1 MAYQGINTG
10 TGANTDT
17 GDTLIVGA
25 EKINSNFIELYAAV
39 GLGSTPAAGIVTS
52 ITAGSDIGINT
63 STGNVT
69 ISYIG
74 AANTSRINADS
85 LVVTGVSTLTS
96 VQVPDDLTVGN
107 SLVDTLTIN
116 AAIGS
121 TLIPFGNQ
129 SFDLGSSSINWRDG
143 YFRNLYGD
151 GSNLTGISGGGGIG
165 TTGSVNTTGIIT
177 ASAFVGDGSGLTGIA
192 HTTDITRTFLD
203 FDGSQT
209 TQAIRASGASGKKFA
224 IEVGTSKTEAVIVG
238 RFEPGKLTLPSSD
251 LALRNVVGT
260 GGTFNGTTNFNTAN
274 VGILTGA
281 REGLVYKL
289 SAGTGLTFE
298 GSIHSHIGG
307 TVGNEWHSSVGTLG
321 IDATVLQT
329 TGSQIILGDKTY
341 QGSTTNNKSLQTL
354 ESVNALGFTTTTI
367 TAGTGI
373 TVTGSTGNVTISA
386 VGSASTANVSTNTL
400 SVGAA
405 STFASQANFSSG
417 INVTGVATATLFVG
431 TQYLGNAVNMTG
443 IVTSLVAGTG
453 INVSGSTG
461 NVTISAV
468 GTADTAN
475 VSTNTLNVVGV
486 TTTGTVFVTGE
497 TSGGSTTDY
506 TEVTISGTTGFDN
519 TYAAQ
524 SSGFTLD
531 GGTVASGSATFN
543 SNSNYLYYVATSGPQ
558 ADGRIIIF
566 SEVDN
571 AWFALVVIGANFTE
585 GNVSNDQALG
595 FAAGAESLTTS
606 TEVGDGKNVPQS
618 SADIVYTTSGGG
630 TTTGVGVTIRTDGD
644 AIFAGV
650 VTATSFRGDGSQL
663 TGVGGGNTAN
673 VSTNTLNVIGVTTAS
688 DVNITGI
695 VTAGIGT
702 IRSLRVGAGAGPSA
716 PNGQLAVV
724 NATGVAAFTVGQNVD
739 GSGQNHLGIYYNGPA
754 APIASQIFTSNGIM
768 RFVTDGG
775 GGGAL
780 PLIQQSGFQFGVNG
794 NFSNTPLVSIH
805 DVTPATGVS
814 TALVVNGQT
823 LLNGGVNVSGIT
835 TLGVTTIGGNL
846 TYSGNDLTFDGSN
859 QQAFFPS
866 DSAFGLEMRT
876 TASPFLVF
884 DTRSTTPF
892 IVCQQAVSFALNS
905 TTPTMTNSTMTIQL
919 NSDTELQFT
928 VKGSDGV
935 NRTATL
941 TLS

>member
-10 TGANTDT
+10 TGPNSGT
-17 GDTLIVGA
+17 GDTLLSGA
-25 EKINSNFIELYAAV
+25 DKINSNFEELYTLL
-39 GLGSTPAAGIVTS
+39 GNGSTLAVGIVTGIVAGENVS
-52 ITAGSDIGINT
+52 VSSTFGTVTVSAATSGIVVTGPSTFIGLTTVTGDLYVSGDLYVADDIQYDEVNGRNLNISGVGTVATLGVTTALTVTGVTTLGVTTFN
-63 STGNVT
+63 GNVSVGSSFFFGDNNQIIMGAQDDFQIYHTDSDGNVLRTNVGNLNIVGDNANMVSLSGTAVVMATNVDSNFGVELYYNNQKKFDTKATGVDVTGRVNATSFAGDGANLTGISTLIEAGANITVTTNSGITT
-69 ISYIG
+69 IS
-74 AANTSRINADS
+74 AAAGVSTANINADT
-85 LVVTGVSTLTS
+85 LVVTGITTLGVVTGA
-96 VQVPDDLTVGN
+96 T
-107 SLVDTLTIN
+107 
-116 AAIGS
+116 
-121 TLIPFGNQ
+121 
-129 SFDLGSSSINWRDG
+129 
-143 YFRNLYGD
+143 YFGD
-151 GSNLTGISGGGGIG
+151 GSNLTGLSGI
-165 TTGSVNTTGIIT
+165 TTAAINANSIVVTGIST
-177 ASAFVGDGSGLTGIA
+177 LGVVTGATYFGDGSNLTG
-192 HTTDITRTFLD
+192 
-203 FDGSQT
+203 
-209 TQAIRASGASGKKFA
+209 
-224 IEVGTSKTEAVIVG
+224 VG
-238 RFEPGKLTLPSSD
+238 
-251 LALRNVVGT
+251 
-260 GGTFNGTTNFNTAN
+260 GGN
-274 VGILTGA
+274 
-281 REGLVYKL
+281 
-289 SAGTGLTFE
+289 
-298 GSIHSHIGG
+298 
-307 TVGNEWHSSVGTLG
+307 
-321 IDATVLQT
+321 
-329 TGSQIILGDKTY
+329 
-341 QGSTTNNKSLQTL
+341 
-354 ESVNALGFTTTTI
+354 
-367 TAGTGI
+367 
-373 TVTGSTGNVTISA
+373 
-386 VGSASTANVSTNTL
+386 
-400 SVGAA
+400 
-405 STFASQANFSSG
+405 
-417 INVTGVATATLFVG
+417 
-431 TQYLGNAVNMTG
+431 
-443 IVTSLVAGTG
+443 
-453 INVSGSTG
+453 
-461 NVTISAV
+461 
-468 GTADTAN
+468 TAN